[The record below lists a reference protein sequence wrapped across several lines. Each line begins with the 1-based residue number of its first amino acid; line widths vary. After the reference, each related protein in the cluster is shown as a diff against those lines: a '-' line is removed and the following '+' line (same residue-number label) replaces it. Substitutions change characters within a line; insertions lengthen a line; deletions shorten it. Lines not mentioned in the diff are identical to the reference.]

1 MTVLQKLG
9 FSIINQWTVLSESI
23 ITRCSEY
30 RFIRTKPNQKVRIGL
45 LRIMFYLYLLI
56 AIIRFLFSGY
66 CLVKSSYMIYFDY
79 DVLIGITA
87 KLNLYSRYT
96 AFAAAPFPIFVWYF
110 DYEVNIRKYNYVW
123 RIVHDL
129 IVNNGR
135 NFFQLNPHF
144 RPTINLSSPIDTLKQ
159 WKTILGW
166 FYKPE
171 TNPVPLRF
179 EIRQLRYYPNLIPT
193 SRSRFIFRN
202 YLMISFNSIFIIGTV
217 IVLIAGST
225 YFIWSFVI
233 PNVDGSLRKML
244 CGSIDVILI
253 CCCAF
258 HTIRMILFLL
268 HSLTIELLVYH
279 FIINKLDLYLKK
291 ALKMTYKGRW
301 TQKQLSRQLDF
312 FRFEHANGVM
322 NAINA
327 NRYIVSPLLL
337 TGSLS
342 NFTFNIYLISA
353 LYFLRMAIGEQLL
366 CFAVIV
372 LQILFSLSAL
382 LPLISLT
389 ACIHHS
395 ALLIQD
401 AQYCI
406 N

>member
-1 MTVLQKLG
+1 
-9 FSIINQWTVLSESI
+9 
-23 ITRCSEY
+23 
-30 RFIRTKPNQKVRIGL
+30 
-45 LRIMFYLYLLI
+45 
-56 AIIRFLFSGY
+56 
-66 CLVKSSYMIYFDY
+66 
-79 DVLIGITA
+79 
-87 KLNLYSRYT
+87 T

-406 N
+406 NGTNYLTKKLKLMTYFELMHTTNQITFTLGPVGKITRKSLMEVSKSIDNFTYNFF